1 MRRKIAEQMVTIE
14 RLERDKK
21 ETNEKLIQLESSSKK
36 FGEIPGYTVFILIE
50 RMLKKNNYNINFR
63 VIFW

>member
-21 ETNEKLIQLESSSKK
+21 ETNEKVARLESSSKK
-36 FGEIPGYTVFILIE
+36 FGESPGYTVFILIE
-50 RMLKKNNYNINFR
+50 LTNA
-63 VIFW
+63 